1 MSILPVTIRQGTA
14 SRPTTRRMA
23 YVLIVGVVF
32 ALGLNWP
39 LISTGLEVVSPWWFV
54 VLRIG
59 GAALI
64 IWVVNSLTGHIR
76 PVDRGDVPVIASV
89 ALVRLTVMTGLVFV
103 ALQFVDAGRSAVL
116 VWTASLWTVPIAALF
131 LKEHMDTVRWIG
143 LGVGIAGIV
152 ALVEPWEQD
161 WSDGGVIAGHAL
173 LLVAAILHA
182 SVTVHIRGHRW
193 HSSPREV
200 LPWQLLAATPP
211 LVLIALTF
219 EGVPH
224 IDWTWGFAGNV
235 FYQAVIA
242 SAFALWAQQT
252 VLQRLSATSM
262 SLTLMA
268 VPVVGLLSSVIVL
281 DERLTLIAVVG
292 VVAIITGV
300 ATNIV
305 ADARTERVRA

>member
-1 MSILPVTIRQGTA
+1 
-14 SRPTTRRMA
+14 MA

-39 LISTGLEVVSPWWFV
+39 LISTGLEVVSPWWFL
-54 VLRIG
+54 VLRIS
-59 GAALI
+59 GAAVI
-64 IWVVNSLTGHIR
+64 IWVVNSLSGQIR
-76 PVDRGDVPVIASV
+76 PMDRGDLPVIASV
-89 ALVRLTVMTGLVFV
+89 AVVRLTVMTGFVFV

-116 VWTASLWTVPIAALF
+116 VWTASMWTVPIAALF
-131 LKEHMDTVRWIG
+131 LKEHMDGIRWVGLSTGIG
-143 LGVGIAGIV
+143 GIV

-161 WSDGGVIAGHAL
+161 WSDGGVVAGHAL

-193 HSSPREV
+193 QSSPRDV

-224 IDWTWGFAGNV
+224 IDWSWGFAGNL

-252 VLQRLSATSM
+252 VLQRLSATST

-281 DERLTLIAVVG
+281 DERLTLIAIVG